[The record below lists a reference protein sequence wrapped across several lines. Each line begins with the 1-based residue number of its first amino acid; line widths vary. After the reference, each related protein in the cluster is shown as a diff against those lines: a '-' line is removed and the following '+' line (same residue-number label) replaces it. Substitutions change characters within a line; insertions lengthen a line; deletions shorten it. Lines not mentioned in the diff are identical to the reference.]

1 MSAGM
6 CSAVSWLW
14 FRRIID
20 IPFETCVTALE
31 DWQRTGQD
39 GEQRIGQSLLR
50 WPVEHDRDCCAGRIE
65 VGLARGPLRPPLRM
79 RLDIDRWSPSS
90 SRTALELIPC
100 QRVRPTA
107 AYFRAGHLLLD
118 SLAYSLLQ
126 YLPTQ
131 RRGCITA
138 TQPHVHQNLPGPGS
152 PATGSAAP
160 ASPGPGLTPAA
171 AARDGLTTRPDGT
184 TPRQAGKASIHRTT
198 GA

>member
-1 MSAGM
+1 MRAGM
-6 CSAVSWLW
+6 CSAVSGLS

-50 WPVEHDRDCCAGRIE
+50 WPIEHDRDCGTCRIE
-65 VGLARGPLRPPLRM
+65 AGLARGPLRPLLRM

-90 SRTALELIPC
+90 SRTALELIPS

-107 AYFRAGHLLLD
+107 AYFRSGHLLLD
-118 SLAYSLLQ
+118 SLTHSLLQ
-126 YLPTQ
+126 HLPAQ

-138 TQPHVHQNLPGPGS
+138 TKPHVHQDPPRPGS
-152 PATGSAAP
+152 PATGSAAA
-160 ASPGPGLTPAA
+160 ASPGPGPRRSRDLVPSHNAQPGYITGSS
-171 AARDGLTTRPDGT
+171 AR
-184 TPRQAGKASIHRTT
+184 RTS
-198 GA
+198 GES